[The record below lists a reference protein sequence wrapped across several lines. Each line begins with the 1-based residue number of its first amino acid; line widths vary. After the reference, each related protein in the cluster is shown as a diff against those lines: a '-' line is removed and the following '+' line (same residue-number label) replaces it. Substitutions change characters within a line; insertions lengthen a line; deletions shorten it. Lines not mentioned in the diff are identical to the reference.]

1 MKAIKTI
8 YNNCGWFLLV
18 LIFGN
23 ILLNFF
29 APNSLIGQEN
39 INLVCLFLK
48 IKAISA
54 IVLAFFMIMFM
65 IKSAVTF
72 VNEKGY
78 GLGHK
83 IVESYFR
90 VLFQYCG

>member
-1 MKAIKTI
+1 MR
-8 YNNCGWFLLV
+8 LV
-18 LIFGN
+18 FDSADIRKY
-23 ILLNFF
+23 IIEFF

-72 VNEKGY
+72 FNEKGY

-83 IVESYFR
+83 IVGVYN
-90 VLFQYCG
+90 VP